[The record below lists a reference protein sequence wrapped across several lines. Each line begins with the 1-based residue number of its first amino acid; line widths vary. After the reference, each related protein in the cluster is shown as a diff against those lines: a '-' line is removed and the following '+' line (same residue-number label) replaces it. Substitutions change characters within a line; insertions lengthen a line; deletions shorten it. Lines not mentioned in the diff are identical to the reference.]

1 MSAMAEAPDYEFRSP
16 SKEELSMIVRLL
28 RMSKG
33 WTQETLAEL
42 AGVSSRTIQRL
53 EDGQGGSADTLRA
66 VARAVEAEDLDF
78 LLRPQQVLTEAGLQ
92 RRQAEFERDYMQLD
106 AAPALTGSAVEAFM
120 TDLTMLCCVGHD
132 VENPATQDTAASL
145 FDFLRDYLDIKSELT
160 YQDRLSMARSLDE
173 LVATLRADG
182 WTPIV
187 AHRRTKLMNDHWAD
201 KAPWPV
207 TIGYIA
213 LVRAGQEPAKLAV
226 LRRIQLE

>member
-1 MSAMAEAPDYEFRSP
+1 MTEAPDYEFRCP
-16 SKEELSMIVRLL
+16 SKEELSMMVRLL
-28 RMSKG
+28 RTSKG

-78 LLRPQQVLTEAGLQ
+78 LIRPQQVLTDAGLK
-92 RRQAEFERDYMQLD
+92 RRQADFERDYMQLD
-106 AAPALTGSAVEAFM
+106 ATPAQTGNAVEAFM

-132 VENPATQDTAASL
+132 IEDPATQDTAASL
-145 FDFLRDYLDIKSELT
+145 FDFLRDYLDIKAELT

-182 WTPIV
+182 WTPMV
-187 AHRRTKLMNDHWAD
+187 AHRRTKLMNDHWVD
-201 KAPWPV
+201 KTPWPV
-207 TIGYIA
+207 TIGYVA
-213 LVRAGQEPAKLAV
+213 LVRKGQEPAKLAV